1 MVAYAYIFLGLFTRS
16 VSSLIICVHSF
27 LSNHVL
33 FEWFGEQAAC
43 EEAVGDCDRRL
54 GDER

>member
-16 VSSLIICVHSF
+16 VSSFVYSF